1 MAITT
6 AVCNSFKRDILKP
19 LQGAG
24 VFTNSGTAY
33 KAVLIRAGHT
43 GTYDASTT
51 AVGTPGTGT
60 PSASNVGTDAVT
72 ASGTYATGGAQVSI
86 AVSLSGSTALLDI
99 TDLSFTGATISADG
113 VVIFDDTAAGK
124 PAVAVYSFG
133 GTVTS
138 TSGTFTVD
146 FPASGSG
153 TSTLRIA

>member
-1 MAITT
+1 MAVTT

-19 LQGAG
+19 L
-24 VFTNSGTAY
+24 SGTSVFASTDTY
-33 KAVLIRAGHT
+33 KAVLIKSGHT

-51 AVGTPGTGT
+51 AVGTPGTGS
-60 PSASNVGTDAVT
+60 PSASNLGTDAV
-72 ASGTYATGGAQVSI
+72 AGSGNYAVGGATCTVS
-86 AVSLSGSTALLDI
+86 VSLSGSTALLDI

-113 VVIFDDTAAGK
+113 VIIFDDTASGK

-133 GTVTS
+133 GTVSS
-138 TSGTFTVD
+138 TNGTFTVD